1 MNIKEQMLNF
11 NKNLKFLMQRD
22 SINQKQLSS
31 KTGISAATINNYVS
45 KNSEPSLKFLL
56 WIKKIFNVDIDAMFE
71 SDLEKIAESK
81 TISINPAN
89 ARMEKYLDSYI
100 LYFYNSSEYKG
111 KVSSYSKTTL
121 KYGVLS
127 LVLDNST
134 GKVSAIA
141 SFIKTR
147 DEAEEAKLKL
157 EGLTHIQ
164 DIHNVHDSIGV
175 KYLGNIDIS
184 DTQLFIYLKNDEQN
198 DQSLIILNNPPSNKK
213 YIGGLGTVNSISRG
227 REHMPCVQFIIVS
240 KNILKIPDGEI
251 YNLLSLGVS
260 DVNVEKETEQLISL
274 FKNLYVNVDLK
285 DDLSDF
291 QKKKIL
297 ENSLTNIFSELVD
310 ANLFRFAKVSNM
322 EDDDYYRII
331 KGEEI

>member
-1 MNIKEQMLNF
+1 MNIKEQVLNF
-11 NKNLKFLMQRD
+11 NKNLRYLMKKNTL
-22 SINQKQLSS
+22 NQKQLSE
-31 KTGISAATINNYVS
+31 KTGISAATINNYVR
-45 KNSEPSLKFLL
+45 KNCEPSVKFLL
-56 WIKKIFNVDIDAMFE
+56 WVKKIFNVDIDAMFE
-71 SDLEKIAESK
+71 NDLKKLEENKI
-81 TISINPAN
+81 NGPLPLN

-127 LVLDNST
+127 LVLDKSN
-134 GKVSAIA
+134 GMVSAIA

-157 EGLTHIQ
+157 DGLTHIQ
-164 DIHNVHDSIGV
+164 EIHNVHDSIGV
-175 KYLGNIDIS
+175 KYTGNIEVS
-184 DTQLFIYLKNDEQN
+184 DTQLFIYLKSDELS

-213 YIGGLGTVNSISRG
+213 YIGGLGTANSVSRG
-227 REHMPCVQFIIVS
+227 REQMPCVQFIIVS
-240 KNILKIPDGEI
+240 RNILKIPDGEI

-291 QKKKIL
+291 QKKKII
-297 ENSLTNIFSELVD
+297 ENSLTNTFAELVD

-331 KGEEI
+331 KGEEL

>member
-1 MNIKEQMLNF
+1 MNIKEQMLNY
-11 NKNLKFLMQRD
+11 NKNLRFLMQKHD
-22 SINQKQLSS
+22 FNQKQLSE
-31 KTGISAATINNYVS
+31 KTGISPATINNYVN
-45 KNSEPSLKFLL
+45 KNTEPSLRFLL
-56 WIKKIFNVDIDAMFE
+56 WIKKLFKVSIDDLFE
-71 SDLEKIAESK
+71 KDLEKLAEVK
-81 TISINPAN
+81 FNTPISINS
-89 ARMEKYLDSYI
+89 RVEKYLDSYI

-127 LVLDNST
+127 LVLDKTT
-134 GKVSAIA
+134 GKVNAIS

-157 EGLTHIQ
+157 EGLIHIS
-164 DIHNVHDSIGV
+164 DIEEVHNSIGV
-175 KYLGNIDIS
+175 KYSGFIEVS
-184 DTQLFIYLKNDEQN
+184 DTKLFIYLKNQEDN
-198 DQSLIILNNPPSNKK
+198 DHALIILNNPPSNKK
-213 YIGGLGTVNSISRG
+213 YIGGLGTVNSVSRG
-227 REHMPCVQFIIVS
+227 REKMPCVQFIIVS

-260 DVNVEKETEQLISL
+260 DINVEKETEQLISL
-274 FKNLYVNVDLK
+274 FKNLYVNADLK

-297 ENSLTNIFSELVD
+297 ENSLTNVFLELMD
-310 ANLFRFAKVSNM
+310 ANMFRFAKVSNM

-331 KGEEI
+331 KGEEL